1 MVYTLALLT
10 IAMLTVPAFDADVWL
25 RDLDSS
31 PSPFPVAIIF
41 GYAFPCIARLFDAT
55 RPFVREPTPLVD
67 PSPSTPCLPTCP
79 PNCTTHGSIRGAV
92 QKTVEPNT
100 ERGAANSSD
109 TLRTQEIKQP
119 PVLPHTLIRIPN
131 AAERRNSIYVD
142 LNLTI

>member
-41 GYAFPCIARLFDAT
+41 GYAFPYIARLFDAT

-67 PSPSTPCLPTCP
+67 PPTPCLPTCP
-79 PNCTTHGSIRGAV
+79 LNCSAHGGRRGVA
-92 QKTVEPNT
+92 QKLVEPST
-100 ERGAANSSD
+100 EGGAAHNSD
-109 TLRTQEIKQP
+109 TSRTQEIKQQS
-119 PVLPHTLIRIPN
+119 VLPHTLIRIPN